1 MLQPKNQKFLEKHGG
16 TVISVAFH
24 LAFFMLLQNYSLPL
38 TRVDA
43 KPEPE
48 PIRIELRPPAEP
60 VQPAPADPEPPVEM
74 PPIPE
79 LEENVATVADPN
91 AGEDSGNEAAGE
103 EGEAGESEAAER
115 EVAAAR
121 SLPAARPAEG
131 LIFEPGPAEIAP
143 LEEEAESEPEPVL
156 PEDSTAPPP
165 PEDESAEPIELD
177 ARIQTYLKERESA
190 LNEYNDAVGQ
200 RGSDSVAQK
209 LRLARAE
216 LEGKRWLE
224 STEGAQEG
232 AIRSFA
238 VASVDRRISE
248 EVFARYGIE
257 SYSQYVD
264 EKTGGDFGY
273 LNSAKLGGTQYIR
286 RSGQGMFMVLSI
298 PESALARLAQLE
310 RDALLERGLNPA
322 STRVIEVEFG
332 IASVGKTFDLV
343 VTNLKVAPIQ
353 FQP

>member
-1 MLQPKNQKFLEKHGG
+1 MLQPTNQRFIEKHGG
-16 TVISVAFH
+16 MVISVAFH

-60 VQPAPADPEPPVEM
+60 VPPAPAVPEPPAEM

-91 AGEDSGNEAAGE
+91 AGEDSGNDAAGE
-103 EGEAGESEAAER
+103 EGESEAAVR

-121 SLPAARPAEG
+121 SLPAARSAEG
-131 LIFEPGPAEIAP
+131 IVFEPEPAEIAP
-143 LEEEAESEPEPVL
+143 PVEAADPELQPL
-156 PEDSTAPPP
+156 PEDSTAPPA
-165 PEDESAEPIELD
+165 PEEAAAEPIELD
-177 ARIQTYLKERESA
+177 ARIQTYLKEREAA

-238 VASVDRRISE
+238 VASVDKKISE